1 MFQQR
6 ILSITVNNVAGIIH
20 KITGLLIRKGF
31 SIDSLAVSETEKTE
45 VSCMTI
51 TLKCDDIEIERAI
64 KQLETLLDVVRVEE
78 LNESNSVSR
87 EHILIRAKDSEK
99 IIEIIAEFKANIILK
114 KGNAI
119 VIEFTGDTNIANKF
133 VDKMLQEGIY
143 SIARSGKVTVG
154 I

>member
-1 MFQQR
+1 
-6 ILSITVNNVAGIIH
+6 
-20 KITGLLIRKGF
+20 
-31 SIDSLAVSETEKTE
+31 
-45 VSCMTI
+45 MTI